1 MLLKRRIELLGLGV
15 MAGLG
20 LSALVND
27 APPERPPHAHP
38 GHAAPVPSQPAAGG
52 RGREADSPLEIP
64 ARGWWQIAKRVAH
77 GISEDRVLAEAASV
91 TFYGLLAIFP
101 ALAALVSV
109 YGLFADPHSIETQM
123 NAMSGVVPGG
133 GMQIISQQLHALVN
147 SSGTALGVGLFV
159 GLATSLWS
167 ANSGIKALFD
177 ALNAVYEEHE
187 TRSFLRLTAISLCFT
202 VGIILFLVLALA
214 AVVVLPA
221 VLDFAGGAHALA
233 WLRWPIILVVV
244 ALFLALLYRFGPSRA
259 KARWQWVS
267 WGSAFAAIAWLIVSL
282 AFSWYV
288 ANFGSYNKTYGS
300 LGAAVGFMTWIW
312 LSVAVVLI
320 GAELNAEMEHQ
331 TARDTTTGT
340 PRPMGARGATK
351 ADTVAA

>member
-27 APPERPPHAHP
+27 ASPERPHRAHP
-38 GHAAPVPSQPAAGG
+38 ARSAPVPSRPAAGDQG
-52 RGREADSPLEIP
+52 HEADSPLDIP

-77 GISEDRVLAEAASV
+77 GISQDRVLAEAASV

-109 YGLFADPHSIETQM
+109 YGLFADPHRIEAQM

-147 SSGTALGVGLFV
+147 SSNAALGVGLFV

-221 VLDFAGGAHALA
+221 VLDFAGGTHALA

-312 LSVAVVLI
+312 LSVAIVLI

-331 TARDTTTGT
+331 TARDTTTGA
-340 PRPMGARGATK
+340 PRPMGTRGATK